1 MSKKLILFTSLRDH
15 SEWEKW
21 KTLLRDNRF
30 NPIIDEDKFKITTN
44 ADNADNADAIELIVI
59 SGNKNLGYFFE
70 VGGEVNL
77 EKFEEFLI
85 KLLNQINELS
95 LNSETV
101 VGIHFGGGRTYNDA
115 VIQTIEIHR
124 LNENINA
131 KYLLDNF
138 NKYGQ
143 PILTYYSASGFYD
156 SFINGKLS
164 DLRNFYEE
172 LKKNVP
178 DYMPLLK
185 HRIVDLF
192 LPLEIDLQ
200 GISECLYRVESEE
213 SENEKSAIN
222 YLQEVFGDEKKV
234 SNGKG
239 CSYNRQRLSD
249 LQFILI
255 GTDKSQNQEL
265 NLECNEKSKKYS
277 GSLVE
282 TSLSSAAL
290 PGGYGV
296 LQLIIDKKDDNVR
309 RLWQTLLTLCGFQVQ
324 EDQDKI
330 FSQDKLISDNNSP
343 IFRYM
348 CLLDCK
354 TAKWKNGAS
363 DISIYKMVDL
373 SDINEILNFRDIDIM
388 LKDLTADYHVSI
400 DSDISFHNW
409 FIFLNFCLDELHQQC
424 KK

>member
-200 GISECLYRVESEE
+200 
-213 SENEKSAIN
+213 
-222 YLQEVFGDEKKV
+222 
-234 SNGKG
+234 
-239 CSYNRQRLSD
+239 
-249 LQFILI
+249 
-255 GTDKSQNQEL
+255 
-265 NLECNEKSKKYS
+265 
-277 GSLVE
+277 
-282 TSLSSAAL
+282 
-290 PGGYGV
+290 
-296 LQLIIDKKDDNVR
+296 
-309 RLWQTLLTLCGFQVQ
+309 
-324 EDQDKI
+324 
-330 FSQDKLISDNNSP
+330 
-343 IFRYM
+343 
-348 CLLDCK
+348 
-354 TAKWKNGAS
+354 
-363 DISIYKMVDL
+363 
-373 SDINEILNFRDIDIM
+373 
-388 LKDLTADYHVSI
+388 
-400 DSDISFHNW
+400 
-409 FIFLNFCLDELHQQC
+409 
-424 KK
+424 